1 MQAAKR
7 AAPAGGRSPRSASLF
22 SLSKRRSK
30 AVNALQQLGLLHIWA
45 LHTWRRLAAPRTA
58 LTAPFLAVP
67 STLDSRSQ
75 LSSGGYY
82 YYSNENWPNFL
93 WFHHPA
99 TQFFKNVDIEDLVQ
113 KRLAQI
119 YYWAFWL
126 RVFFLYTHKSFKMTM
141 TQEVECA
148 ACFRPIRDRFLLK
161 VLDKPW
167 HPACVR
173 CELCRKLLDEKC
185 FYKEGKMYCKDDF
198 YR

>member
-75 LSSGGYY
+75 LL
-82 YYSNENWPNFL
+82 L
-93 WFHHPA
+93 WRLLLLFQWRLV
-99 TQFFKNVDIEDLVQ
+99 QFFLVVSSCYPIFQ
-113 KRLAQI
+113 KCW
-119 YYWAFWL
+119 YWRPSEREPRFIAELFDWE
-126 RVFFLYTHKSFKMTM
+126 FFYTQ
-141 TQEVECA
+141 TQ
-148 ACFRPIRDRFLLK
+148 
-161 VLDKPW
+161 VLQN
-167 HPACVR
+167 
-173 CELCRKLLDEKC
+173 
-185 FYKEGKMYCKDDF
+185 DDDSRSWMCGLF
-198 YR
+198 

>member
-82 YYSNENWPNFL
+82 YYSNEDWSNFS
-93 WFHHPA
+93 WSFHPA
-99 TQFFKNVDIEDLVQ
+99 TQFFKNVDIEDLV
-113 KRLAQI
+113 KESPDLLLS
-119 YYWAFWL
+119 FL
-126 RVFFLYTHKSFKMTM
+126 TESFFIHKHKSFKMTM